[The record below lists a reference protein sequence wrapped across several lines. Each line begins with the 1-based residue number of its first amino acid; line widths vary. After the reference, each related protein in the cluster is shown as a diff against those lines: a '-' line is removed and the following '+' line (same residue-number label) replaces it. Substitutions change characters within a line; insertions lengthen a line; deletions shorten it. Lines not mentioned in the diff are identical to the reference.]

1 MATIKTNTPEEKRQH
16 LHNIIMA
23 SKKHKEE
30 AQKELEKKCETQEFK
45 QVLKELKEANAKK
58 GIIIPGEV

>member
-1 MATIKTNTPEEKRQH
+1 MATVKTMTQEEKREH

-30 AQKELEKKCETQEFK
+30 AQKELEKKCETEEFK
-45 QVLKELKEANAKK
+45 QVLKELKEANAKR
-58 GIIIPGEV
+58 GIIIPGEI